1 MYYLLLL
8 QYRIGTILDYTNEIE
23 IEGDHKSNKE
33 NGWLITTKA
42 KIQEIQNY
50 YSSSRKKKPHENQTS
65 PPTDLRQF
73 VQKKM
78 ELCERNVE
86 GSNKVTMNS
95 GHILDG
101 DIQDIFQ
108 MQYLARKIGAWRA
121 LEICSRVPLS
131 MQELMSEYGCFCA
144 SEGTTLKEEDE
155 FYSILVRLG
164 DISNVFSIFGFSGHP
179 GLREESLATLFML
192 NTTSSLFEINIP
204 DLKVNEKSHDSE
216 IESHCFEI
224 ESEYDFR
231 IHSDI
236 VCSDSVDTPEP
247 FDQSLQSAISAKDL
261 IFRDI
266 IPISHNKPKS
276 VEDGRVGITNI
287 DNNGVSK
294 PPENDCTFTYVG
306 NLLLDTFKDNWRKH
320 LKEIDLLP
328 EAFPIKFDVVTSIK
342 MVKDALTIVVAISAL
357 SMSEFDVLNNGW
369 RTGVSGGGIPIEVRL
384 QSRIE
389 MVKGLIRTLNLSWFL
404 HVQDLVKESSPSF
417 KIFEGNLINV
427 VIHVMK

>member
-1 MYYLLLL
+1 MYYVLLL
-8 QYRIGTILDYTNEIE
+8 QYRNGTIFGYKIE
-23 IEGDHKSNKE
+23 DENKSDKGS
-33 NGWLITTKA
+33 GWLITTKD

-50 YSSSRKKKPHENQTS
+50 YCCTRKKKPHENQNS
-65 PPTDLRQF
+65 PPTDLKQF

-86 GSNKVTMNS
+86 SSIKETMNS
-95 GHILDG
+95 GLILDD

-121 LEICSRVPLS
+121 LEICSRVPPS
-131 MQELMSEYGCFCA
+131 MRELMDQYGCFRT
-144 SEGTTLKEEDE
+144 SEMTTLEEEDE
-155 FYSILVRLG
+155 FYSIFFRLG
-164 DISNVFSIFGFSGHP
+164 DISNVFSIFGFSGNP

-192 NTTSSLFEINIP
+192 NTTSSLFEVNNT

-216 IESHCFEI
+216 TESK
-224 ESEYDFR
+224 YDLR
-231 IHSDI
+231 IHSEL
-236 VCSDSVDTPEP
+236 VSSESVDLPEP
-247 FDQSLQSAISAKDL
+247 FDQLLQSAISAKDL
-261 IFRDI
+261 IFRDV
-266 IPISHNKPKS
+266 IPISDKKS
-276 VEDGRVGITNI
+276 TSVKDSRVDMTNV
-287 DNNGVSK
+287 DANGVSK

-306 NLLLDTFKDNWRKH
+306 NLLLDTFKENWRKH
-320 LKEIDLLP
+320 LKEIDCLP
-328 EAFPIKFDVVTSIK
+328 ESFPIKFDVASSIK
-342 MVKDALTIVVAISAL
+342 MVKDALTIVVAITAG
-357 SMSEFDVLNNGW
+357 SMSEFDALNNGW

-417 KIFEGNLINV
+417 KIFEGNFVNV